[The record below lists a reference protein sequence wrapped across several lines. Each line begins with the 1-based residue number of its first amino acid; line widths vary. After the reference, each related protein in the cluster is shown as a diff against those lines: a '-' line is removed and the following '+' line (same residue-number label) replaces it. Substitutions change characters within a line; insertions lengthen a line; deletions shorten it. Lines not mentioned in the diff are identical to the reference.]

1 VGRGRWA
8 QNTKKGKSKK
18 KKKLKTRGRSEQ
30 SGGDINNRISLTVT
44 ESSAINHTA
53 GSEVLYFLS

>member
-1 VGRGRWA
+1 LG
-8 QNTKKGKSKK
+8 TKHEKREKQ
-18 KKKLKTRGRSEQ
+18 KKLKTRGEQ